1 MGHSHASGM
10 RLSKDRARATP
21 GLKMPQQPV
30 LSELGNP
37 ERSDNGALSLR
48 HCSRHAAPLL
58 CPSRVGGLGVACDL
72 EHSCRATGPLTCTF
86 I

>member
-10 RLSKDRARATP
+10 RLSKDRAGATP
-21 GLKMPQQPV
+21 GPKMPQQPI

-48 HCSRHAAPLL
+48 HCSRHSAPFSVPL
-58 CPSRVGGLGVACDL
+58 GLGV
-72 EHSCRATGPLTCTF
+72 
-86 I
+86 